1 MGLTRNEVFI
11 FSEIKKSGDL
21 ISTQDIHLLIN
32 KASPKIVIC
41 FGSVATDLVLDVK
54 GKMRD
59 LRNKFYNKGG
69 VKVIPTYHPAALLRD
84 PSNKKFVWDD
94 MKLVIEEIKKIEK

>member
-1 MGLTRNEVFI
+1 
-11 FSEIKKSGDL
+11 
-21 ISTQDIHLLIN
+21 
-32 KASPKIVIC
+32 
-41 FGSVATDLVLDVK
+41 
-54 GKMRD
+54 MRD

-94 MKLVIEEIKKIEK
+94 MKLVIEEIKKIENKASN